1 MTFDTSLVEAVGSA
15 IGDEARAFWNA
26 NGNGGGASL
35 LCLSPVLNLARDP
48 RCEWRTDACL
58 LVVRKAAKRLV
69 FLRKIPTVIVRAG
82 GRSYESYGE

>member
-15 IGDEARAFWNA
+15 IGDEARAFWNT

-48 RCEWRTDACL
+48 RWL
-58 LVVRKAAKRLV
+58 W
-69 FLRKIPTVIVRAG
+69 
-82 GRSYESYGE
+82 ESSKGSGITRVAERV

>member
-48 RCEWRTDACL
+48 RCEWR
-58 LVVRKAAKRLV
+58 
-69 FLRKIPTVIVRAG
+69 
-82 GRSYESYGE
+82 

>member
-15 IGDEARAFWNA
+15 IGDEARAFWNT

-48 RCEWRTDACL
+48 RCEPQKIPACL
-58 LVVRKAAKRLV
+58 AVGKQQSVWKLELRRESSLGVLVRR
-69 FLRKIPTVIVRAG
+69 R
-82 GRSYESYGE
+82 